1 MLQNAIHRHPRFS
14 RWLERL
20 RDIGRFG
27 DEYREEPQDS
37 EPSTG
42 PRADDDEQE
51 SWIKGYSAFWQDLA
65 ATWLVAVLIAVI
77 VLAVQSSKDPHRN
90 TASATATTQTQTQ
103 TPPGKATRAPATQT
117 PARGEPGSSEC
128 TDLDYAY
135 GRC

>member
-1 MLQNAIHRHPRFS
+1 MLQNAIHRYPRFG

-20 RDIGRFG
+20 RDLGRFG
-27 DEYREEPQDS
+27 DEYREEPQDH
-37 EPSTG
+37 EQSTG
-42 PRADDDEQE
+42 TRADDDEQE

-77 VLAVQSSKDPHRN
+77 VVAVQSSKDPHRSV
-90 TASATATTQTQTQ
+90 ASATAATQTQ
-103 TPPGKATRAPATQT
+103 TPPGKATRT
-117 PARGEPGSSEC
+117 PARGQPGSLEC